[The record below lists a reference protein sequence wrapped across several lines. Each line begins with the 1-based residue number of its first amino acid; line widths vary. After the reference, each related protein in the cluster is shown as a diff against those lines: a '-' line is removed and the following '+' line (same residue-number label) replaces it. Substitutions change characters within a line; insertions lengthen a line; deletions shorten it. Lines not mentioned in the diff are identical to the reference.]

1 MEIYSTIRDARR
13 GTCSMSLTSSLASVC
28 VCVCV
33 NQIGGRRSNEQQW
46 RIHAI
51 SCSVCCL
58 LLECLYFLRH
68 ENVLCIILNLQMN
81 PSLYDLSMMH
91 RFHVGYWHSS
101 PYRHAVMD
109 EAEKLTNGYFIAPLA
124 QEHGALCTEHVSDI
138 TVQKL
143 SVRGVSVWD

>member
-1 MEIYSTIRDARR
+1 
-13 GTCSMSLTSSLASVC
+13 
-28 VCVCV
+28 
-33 NQIGGRRSNEQQW
+33 
-46 RIHAI
+46 
-51 SCSVCCL
+51 
-58 LLECLYFLRH
+58 
-68 ENVLCIILNLQMN
+68 MN

-91 RFHVGYWHSS
+91 RFHVSYWHSS